1 MKQYFKIYVQ
11 KKENSEIIVIGYH
24 HGKNVKATK
33 LYKETYFDFAYKEKY
48 YSIGTHV
55 IDKVEF
61 QKATLATIL
70 KPILPAQGEFLESLW
85 FDVSMNKKSIPWK
98 EEDLLK
104 ELVVSKEYN
113 FYDAPMLNEMLK
125 KYKK

>member
-1 MKQYFKIYVQ
+1 MKEYFKVYVE
-11 KKENSEIIVIGYH
+11 ENGVPQEKVVGYY

-33 LYKETYFDFAYKEKY
+33 LYKETYFDFAYNDKY
-48 YSIGTHV
+48 DSVGYSV
-55 IDKVEF
+55 IDRVEF
-61 QKATLATIL
+61 QKATLATVL
-70 KPILPAQGEFLESLW
+70 KPILPAQKEFLEELW
-85 FDVSMNKKSIPWK
+85 FDVSMNKKIIAFK

-104 ELVVSKEYN
+104 ELIMSTEYN